1 MQVRA
6 HRIASID
13 SHVGPTIQ
21 RYVEENCS
29 RKTVEALGDSL
40 LSSQESP
47 LFFLTTYLL
56 SGSLS
61 KIYRVAKAESLRN
74 HHCFR

>member
-1 MQVRA
+1 MLGIRHVQVRA
-6 HRIASID
+6 HRIASVD

-21 RYVEENCS
+21 RYVEENYS

-47 LFFLTTYLL
+47 LFFLTTYL
-56 SGSLS
+56 
-61 KIYRVAKAESLRN
+61 RQAP
-74 HHCFR
+74 FRTLIGWQRLNR